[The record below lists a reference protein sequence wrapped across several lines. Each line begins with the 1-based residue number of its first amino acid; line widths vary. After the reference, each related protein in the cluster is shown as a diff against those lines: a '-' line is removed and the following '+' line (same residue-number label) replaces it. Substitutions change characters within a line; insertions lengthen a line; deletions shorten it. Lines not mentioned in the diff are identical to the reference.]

1 MWASKFLLMLCYN
14 ITLLIKTKY
23 TMPSAQCEHAGKP
36 SCLKPSSSQ
45 VKSLVSQAEQL
56 CEQRQQ
62 RFTILRKRVLTLVCQ
77 AKQPLGAYQL
87 LDLLQQDRRSA
98 APPTIYRALDFLM
111 AQGLIHRLASNNTY
125 LACAHPQQDHEAV
138 FLVCKHCGN
147 TQEIHTSGITQSIQE
162 KSDTYQFKV
171 LHTSIEVTGLCKKCS
186 SKFGALYVGEAL

>member
-1 MWASKFLLMLCYN
+1 MTSH
-14 ITLLIKTKY
+14 
-23 TMPSAQCEHAGKP
+23 QCEHAGKP

-45 VKSLVSQAEQL
+45 VKTLVSQAEQL
-56 CEQRQQ
+56 CEQRRQ
-62 RFTILRKRVLTLVCQ
+62 RFTALRKRVLTLVCQ
-77 AKQPLGAYQL
+77 AKQPPGAYQL
-87 LDLLQQDRRSA
+87 LDSLQQDGRSA

-147 TQEIHTSGITQSIQE
+147 TQEIHTDGITQSIQK

-186 SKFGALYVGEAL
+186 SKSGALYAGE

>member
-1 MWASKFLLMLCYN
+1 
-14 ITLLIKTKY
+14 
-23 TMPSAQCEHAGKP
+23 MPSHQCEHAGSTSCMKP
-36 SCLKPSSSQ
+36 TSSQ
-45 VKSLVSQAEQL
+45 VKSLVNQAEQL

-62 RFTILRKRVLTLVCQ
+62 RFTALRKRVLTLVCQ
-77 AKQPLGAYQL
+77 AKQPPGAYQL
-87 LDLLQQDRRSA
+87 LDLLQDDGRSA

-162 KSDTYQFKV
+162 KSDTYKFKV
-171 LHTSIEVTGLCKKCS
+171 LHTSVEVSGLCQKCS
-186 SKFGALYVGEAL
+186 SRFGALYAEEKS